1 MNAKFITCLPKKYM
15 EVKTMSK
22 IDKNIVPEDVSKTN
36 GAIEDDKKFR
46 DIFCLLYSTAHLYY
60 PI

>member
-1 MNAKFITCLPKKYM
+1 M
-15 EVKTMSK
+15 ELKAMGG

-46 DIFCLLYSTAHLYY
+46 EIFLLTLFDSS
-60 PI
+60 PILPNLGNFRY